1 MKIIHIDSQNSLSLY
16 DEVGS
21 EPASWSTEIIPVE
34 SRLRKNP
41 RNKAKAVSVEMLTS
55 KVAG

>member
-21 EPASWSTEIIPVE
+21 EPASWSTEIPVE